1 MGNKKVKYEVR
12 EATKPNKKQGLT
24 AADLREAMPG
34 MVKQAVKNGTNR
46 QYISVKELEEKQ
58 KLEELTAKQMQKIQK
73 TSQTKPIK
81 PESVYI
87 VYNPIT
93 KVETKFKTYKDMMK
107 YRERQAALDN
117 FDKDQGVKNFIDL
130 LKDLCVI
137 GSWKLQSN
145 SIHFVT
151 NEYVEN
157 LGNDDLDRVDELI
170 KKYLQGVKP
179 LISKWETYEIELRRI
194 KCHEYRQEMV
204 VKHVNTT
211 GLKIKN
217 LGFDITFRNKKITE
231 IIVKYF
237 IAKGIKIKG
246 YSNLILN

>member
-34 MVKQAVKNGTNR
+34 MVKQAVKNVADR
-46 QYISVKELEEKQ
+46 QYVKEIEEKQ
-58 KLEELTAKQMQKIQK
+58 KLQDLAAKQMQKMQQ
-73 TSQTKPIK
+73 SKPTK
-81 PESVYI
+81 PESAYI

-151 NEYVEN
+151 DKYVEN
-157 LGNDDLDRVDELI
+157 LNNCDLDRIDELI

-179 LISKWETYEIELRRI
+179 LISKWETYEIELHRV

-204 VKHVNTT
+204 DKHVNTT

-237 IAKGIKIKG
+237 ITKGIKIKG
-246 YSNLILN
+246 YSNLVLN

>member
-12 EATKPNKKQGLT
+12 EAVKSNKKQGLT

-34 MVKQAVKNGTNR
+34 MVKQAVKNVADR
-46 QYISVKELEEKQ
+46 QYVKELEEKQ
-58 KLEELTAKQMQKIQK
+58 KLQELTAEQMQKIQK
-73 TSQTKPIK
+73 IPQSRPTK

-117 FDKDQGVKNFIDL
+117 FDKDQGVKGFIDL
-130 LKDLCVI
+130 LKTLCVI

-157 LGNDDLDRVDELI
+157 PGNYDLDRVDELI

-179 LISKWETYEIELRRI
+179 LISKWETYEIELRRV

-204 VKHVNTT
+204 DKHVNTT

-217 LGFDITFRNKKITE
+217 LGFDITFRDKKITE

-246 YSNLILN
+246 YSNLVLN

>member
-12 EATKPNKKQGLT
+12 EAVKSNKKQGLT

-34 MVKQAVKNGTNR
+34 MVKQAVKNVADR
-46 QYISVKELEEKQ
+46 QYVKELEEKQ
-58 KLEELTAKQMQKIQK
+58 KLQELAAEQMQKMQK
-73 TSQTKPIK
+73 TPQPKPTK

-117 FDKDQGVKNFIDL
+117 FDKDQGVKDFIEL
-130 LKDLCVI
+130 LKTLCII

-145 SIHFVT
+145 SIHFVA

-157 LGNDDLDRVDELI
+157 PGNYDLDRVDELI

-179 LISKWETYEIELRRI
+179 LISKWETYEIELRRV

-204 VKHVNTT
+204 DKHVNTT

-217 LGFDITFRNKKITE
+217 LGFDITFRDKKITE

-246 YSNLILN
+246 YSNLVLN

>member
-12 EATKPNKKQGLT
+12 EAVKSNKKQGLT

-34 MVKQAVKNGTNR
+34 MVKQAVKNVADR
-46 QYISVKELEEKQ
+46 QYVKELEEKQ
-58 KLEELTAKQMQKIQK
+58 KLQELAAEQMQKRQK
-73 TSQTKPIK
+73 TLQPKPTK

-107 YRERQAALDN
+107 YRERQVTLDN
-117 FDKDQGVKNFIDL
+117 FDKDQGVKDFIDL
-130 LKDLCVI
+130 LKGLCVI

-157 LGNDDLDRVDELI
+157 LNNCDLDRVDELI

-179 LISKWETYEIELRRI
+179 LISKWETYEIELRRV

-204 VKHVNTT
+204 DKHVNTT

-217 LGFDITFRNKKITE
+217 LGFDITFRDKKITE

-246 YSNLILN
+246 YSNLVLN

>member
-12 EATKPNKKQGLT
+12 EAAKLNKKQGLT

-34 MVKQAVKNGTNR
+34 MVKQAVKNVADR
-46 QYISVKELEEKQ
+46 QYVKELEEKQ
-58 KLEELTAKQMQKIQK
+58 KLQELAAEQMQKMQK
-73 TSQTKPIK
+73 TPQSKPTK

-93 KVETKFKTYKDMMK
+93 KIETKFKTYKDMMK

-117 FDKDQGVKNFIDL
+117 FNKDQGVKNFIDL

-157 LGNDDLDRVDELI
+157 LNNCDLDRFDELI

-179 LISKWETYEIELRRI
+179 LISKWETYEIELRRV

-204 VKHVNTT
+204 DKHVNTT

-237 IAKGIKIKG
+237 IANGIKIKG
-246 YSNLILN
+246 YSNLVLN

>member
-12 EATKPNKKQGLT
+12 EAAKPNKKQGLT
-24 AADLREAMPG
+24 AAGLREAMPG
-34 MVKQAVKNGTNR
+34 MVKQAAKNVADK
-46 QYISVKELEEKQ
+46 QYVKEIEEKQ
-58 KLEELTAKQMQKIQK
+58 KLQELTAKQMQKIQQAK
-73 TSQTKPIK
+73 STR

-117 FDKDQGVKNFIDL
+117 FDKDQGVKGFIDL
-130 LKDLCVI
+130 LKVLHII

-157 LGNDDLDRVDELI
+157 PGNYDLDRVDELI
-170 KKYLQGVKP
+170 KKYLQGIKP
-179 LISKWETYEIELRRI
+179 LISKWETYEIELRKV

-204 VKHVNTT
+204 DKHVNTT

-217 LGFDITFRNKKITE
+217 LGFDITFRDKKITE

-246 YSNLILN
+246 YSNLVLN

>member
-12 EATKPNKKQGLT
+12 EAAKPNKKQGLT
-24 AADLREAMPG
+24 AADLREVMPG
-34 MVKQAVKNGTNR
+34 MVKQAAKNVADR
-46 QYISVKELEEKQ
+46 QYVKEIEEKQ
-58 KLEELTAKQMQKIQK
+58 KLQNLTAEQMQKMQQSK
-73 TSQTKPIK
+73 LAKPTK

-87 VYNPIT
+87 IYNPIT

-107 YRERQAALDN
+107 YRERQATLDN
-117 FDKDQGVKNFIDL
+117 FDKDQGVKGFIDL
-130 LKDLCVI
+130 LENLCMI

-151 NEYVEN
+151 NKYAEN
-157 LGNDDLDRVDELI
+157 FGDFDDCLDKIDNLI
-170 KKYLQGVKP
+170 KKYLQGIKP
-179 LISKWETYEIELRRI
+179 LISKWETYGIELNKV

-204 VKHVNTT
+204 DKHVNTT

-217 LGFDITFRNKKITE
+217 LGFDITFRDKKITE
-231 IIVKYF
+231 IIVKYL

-246 YSNLILN
+246 YSNLVLN

>member
-12 EATKPNKKQGLT
+12 EVMKPNKKQGLT

-34 MVKQAVKNGTNR
+34 MVKQAVKNVADK
-46 QYISVKELEEKQ
+46 QFVKEIEEKQ
-58 KLEELTAKQMQKIQK
+58 KLQNLTAKQMQKIQQ
-73 TSQTKPIK
+73 SKPVKSVK

-117 FDKDQGVKNFIDL
+117 FDKDQGVKGFIDL
-130 LKDLCVI
+130 LKTLHMT

-145 SIHFVT
+145 SIHFVLT
-151 NEYVEN
+151 EYTEASDVN
-157 LGNDDLDRVDELI
+157 DLDKIDELI
-170 KKYLQGVKP
+170 KKYLQGIKP
-179 LISKWETYEIELRRI
+179 LISKWETYKIELSRV
-194 KCHEYRQEMV
+194 KCHEYRQEMID
-204 VKHVNTT
+204 KHVNTT
-211 GLKIKN
+211 GLKIN
-217 LGFDITFRNKKITE
+217 NIGFDITFRDKKIAE

-246 YSNLILN
+246 YSNLVLN

>member
-12 EATKPNKKQGLT
+12 EAVKSNKKQGLT

-34 MVKQAVKNGTNR
+34 MVKQAVKNVADR
-46 QYISVKELEEKQ
+46 QYVKELEEKQ
-58 KLEELTAKQMQKIQK
+58 KLQELTAEQMQKRQK
-73 TSQTKPIK
+73 TLQPKPTK

-117 FDKDQGVKNFIDL
+117 FDKDQGVKDFIDL
-130 LKDLCVI
+130 LKGLCVI

-157 LGNDDLDRVDELI
+157 LNNCDLDRVDELI

-179 LISKWETYEIELRRI
+179 LISKWETYEIELRRV

-204 VKHVNTT
+204 DKHVNTT

-217 LGFDITFRNKKITE
+217 LGFDITFRDKKITE

-246 YSNLILN
+246 YSNLVLN

>member
-12 EATKPNKKQGLT
+12 EAVKSNKKQGLT

-34 MVKQAVKNGTNR
+34 MVKQAVKNVADR
-46 QYISVKELEEKQ
+46 QYVKELEEKQ
-58 KLEELTAKQMQKIQK
+58 KLEELTAKQMQKTPQP
-73 TSQTKPIK
+73 KPTK

-107 YRERQAALDN
+107 YRERQVTLDN
-117 FDKDQGVKNFIDL
+117 FDKDQGVKDFIDL
-130 LKDLCVI
+130 LKGLCVI

-157 LGNDDLDRVDELI
+157 LNNCDLDRVDELI

-179 LISKWETYEIELRRI
+179 LISKWETYEIELRRV

-204 VKHVNTT
+204 DKHVNTT

-217 LGFDITFRNKKITE
+217 LGFDITFRDKKITE

-246 YSNLILN
+246 YSNLVLN

>member
-12 EATKPNKKQGLT
+12 EAAKPNKKQGLT

-34 MVKQAVKNGTNR
+34 MVKQAVKNVADR
-46 QYISVKELEEKQ
+46 QYVKELEEKQ
-58 KLEELTAKQMQKIQK
+58 KLEGLTAEQMQKIQK
-73 TSQTKPIK
+73 TPQSKPTK

-107 YRERQAALDN
+107 YRERQATLDN

-157 LGNDDLDRVDELI
+157 LNNCDLDRFDELI

-179 LISKWETYEIELRRI
+179 LISKWETYEIELRRV

-204 VKHVNTT
+204 DKHVNTT

-246 YSNLILN
+246 YSNLVLN

>member
-1 MGNKKVKYEVR
+1 MGNKKVKYEIR
-12 EATKPNKKQGLT
+12 EAVKSNKKQGLT

-34 MVKQAVKNGTNR
+34 IVKQAVKNVVNR
-46 QYISVKELEEKQ
+46 QYVKEIEEKQ
-58 KLEELTAKQMQKIQK
+58 KLQELTAKQMQKKQ
-73 TSQTKPIK
+73 QPMKPAK

-93 KVETKFKTYKDMMK
+93 KVEIKFKTYKDMMK

-117 FDKDQGVKNFIDL
+117 FDKDQGVKDFIDL
-130 LKDLCVI
+130 LKTLCVI

-157 LGNDDLDRVDELI
+157 LSNCDLDRVDELI

-194 KCHEYRQEMV
+194 KCHEYRQELV
-204 VKHVNTT
+204 DKHVNTT

-237 IAKGIKIKG
+237 ITKGIKIKG
-246 YSNLILN
+246 YSNLVLN

>member
-12 EATKPNKKQGLT
+12 EAVKSNKKQGLT

-34 MVKQAVKNGTNR
+34 MVKQAVKNVADR
-46 QYISVKELEEKQ
+46 QYVKEIEEKQ
-58 KLEELTAKQMQKIQK
+58 KLEELTAEQMQKRQK
-73 TSQTKPIK
+73 TPQPKPTK

-107 YRERQAALDN
+107 YRERQATLDN
-117 FDKDQGVKNFIDL
+117 FDKDQGVKDFIDL
-130 LKDLCVI
+130 LKVLCVI

-157 LGNDDLDRVDELI
+157 LNNCDLDRVDELI

-179 LISKWETYEIELRRI
+179 LISKWETYEIELRRV

-204 VKHVNTT
+204 DKHVNTT

-246 YSNLILN
+246 YSNLVLN

>member
-1 MGNKKVKYEVR
+1 MGNKKVKYKIR
-12 EATKPNKKQGLT
+12 EAAKPNKKHGLT

-34 MVKQAVKNGTNR
+34 MVKQAVKNAADR
-46 QYISVKELEEKQ
+46 QYVKEIEEKQ
-58 KLEELTAKQMQKIQK
+58 KLQELASEQMQKIQK
-73 TSQTKPIK
+73 TTQSKPTK

-157 LGNDDLDRVDELI
+157 LSNCDLDRFDEFI

-204 VKHVNTT
+204 DKHVNTT

-217 LGFDITFRNKKITE
+217 FGFDITFRDKKITE

-237 IAKGIKIKG
+237 ITNGIKIKG
-246 YSNLILN
+246 YSNLVLN

>member
-12 EATKPNKKQGLT
+12 EAAKPTKKQGLT
-24 AADLREAMPG
+24 AADLRNAMPG
-34 MVKQAVKNGTNR
+34 MVKQAVKNV
-46 QYISVKELEEKQ
+46 SDKKFVKEIEEKQ
-58 KLEELTAKQMQKIQK
+58 KLEELTAQEMQKNQQK
-73 TSQTKPIK
+73 KQQAKAEPIY
-81 PESVYI
+81 V

-117 FDKDQGVKNFIDL
+117 FDKDQGIKDFIDL
-130 LKDLCVI
+130 LKVLNII

-157 LGNDDLDRVDELI
+157 LNNCDLDRVDELI

-179 LISKWETYEIELRRI
+179 LISKWETYEIELRRV

-204 VKHVNTT
+204 DKHVNTT

-217 LGFDITFRNKKITE
+217 LGFDITFRDKKITE
-231 IIVKYF
+231 IIVKYL

-246 YSNLILN
+246 YSNLVLN

>member
-12 EATKPNKKQGLT
+12 EAVKSNKKQGLT

-34 MVKQAVKNGTNR
+34 MVKQAVKNVADR
-46 QYISVKELEEKQ
+46 QYVKEIEEKQ
-58 KLEELTAKQMQKIQK
+58 KLEELTAKQTQK
-73 TSQTKPIK
+73 TQQPKPTK
-81 PESVYI
+81 PESIYI
-87 VYNPIT
+87 VYNTIT
-93 KVETKFKTYKDMMK
+93 KVETKIKTYKDMMK

-117 FDKDQGVKNFIDL
+117 FDKDQGVKDFIDL
-130 LKDLCVI
+130 LKGLCVI

-157 LGNDDLDRVDELI
+157 LNNCDLDRVDELI

-179 LISKWETYEIELRRI
+179 LISKWETYEIELRRV

-204 VKHVNTT
+204 DKHVNTT

-217 LGFDITFRNKKITE
+217 LGFDITFRDKKITE

-246 YSNLILN
+246 YSNLVLN

>member
-12 EATKPNKKQGLT
+12 EAVKSNKKQGLT

-34 MVKQAVKNGTNR
+34 MVKQAVKNVADR
-46 QYISVKELEEKQ
+46 QYVKEIEEKQ

-73 TSQTKPIK
+73 TPQPKPTK

-107 YRERQAALDN
+107 YRERQATLDN
-117 FDKDQGVKNFIDL
+117 FDKDQGVKDFIDL
-130 LKDLCVI
+130 LKGLCVI

-157 LGNDDLDRVDELI
+157 LNNCDLDRVDELI

-179 LISKWETYEIELRRI
+179 LISKWETYEIELRRV

-204 VKHVNTT
+204 DKHVNTT

-217 LGFDITFRNKKITE
+217 LGFDITFRDKKITE

-246 YSNLILN
+246 YSNLVLN

>member
-12 EATKPNKKQGLT
+12 EAVKSNKKQGLT

-34 MVKQAVKNGTNR
+34 MVKQAVKNVADR
-46 QYISVKELEEKQ
+46 QYVKEIEEKQ
-58 KLEELTAKQMQKIQK
+58 KLQELAAEQMQKIQK
-73 TSQTKPIK
+73 TPQPKPTK

-117 FDKDQGVKNFIDL
+117 FDKDQGVKDFIDL
-130 LKDLCVI
+130 LKGLCVI

-157 LGNDDLDRVDELI
+157 LNNCDLDRVDELI

-179 LISKWETYEIELRRI
+179 LISKWETYEIELRRV

-204 VKHVNTT
+204 DKHVNTT

-217 LGFDITFRNKKITE
+217 LGFDITFRDKKITE

-246 YSNLILN
+246 YSNLVLN

>member
-12 EATKPNKKQGLT
+12 EAVKSNKKHGLT
-24 AADLREAMPG
+24 AADLREVMPG
-34 MVKQAVKNGTNR
+34 MVKQAVKNAADK
-46 QYISVKELEEKQ
+46 QYVKEIEEKQ
-58 KLEELTAKQMQKIQK
+58 KLQELAAEQIQK
-73 TSQTKPIK
+73 MQQSKPAK

-117 FDKDQGVKNFIDL
+117 FDKDQGIKDFIDL
-130 LKDLCVI
+130 LKVLCVI

-157 LGNDDLDRVDELI
+157 LGNYDLDRVDELI

-204 VKHVNTT
+204 DKHVNTT

-217 LGFDITFRNKKITE
+217 LGFDITFRDKKITE
-231 IIVKYF
+231 IIVKYL
-237 IAKGIKIKG
+237 IAKGVKIKG
-246 YSNLILN
+246 YSNLVLN

>member
-12 EATKPNKKQGLT
+12 EVAKPNKKQGLT

-34 MVKQAVKNGTNR
+34 MVKHAVKNVADK
-46 QYISVKELEEKQ
+46 QFVKEIGEKQ
-58 KLEELTAKQMQKIQK
+58 KLQELTAKQMQKIQQSK
-73 TSQTKPIK
+73 STK

-117 FDKDQGVKNFIDL
+117 FDKDQGVEGFIDL
-130 LKDLCVI
+130 LKGLCVI

-151 NEYVEN
+151 NEYVEKLN
-157 LGNDDLDRVDELI
+157 NCDLDRVDELI

-179 LISKWETYEIELRRI
+179 LISKWETYEIELSRV

-204 VKHVNTT
+204 NKHVNTT

-217 LGFDITFRNKKITE
+217 LGFDITFRDKKITE
-231 IIVKYF
+231 IIVKYL

-246 YSNLILN
+246 YSNLVLN

>member
-12 EATKPNKKQGLT
+12 EAVKPNKKQGLT

-34 MVKQAVKNGTNR
+34 MVKQAVKNETDR
-46 QYISVKELEEKQ
+46 QYVKELEEKQ
-58 KLEELTAKQMQKIQK
+58 KLQELAAKQMQKIQK
-73 TSQTKPIK
+73 IPQSKPIK

-157 LGNDDLDRVDELI
+157 LNNCNLDRFDELI

-179 LISKWETYEIELRRI
+179 LISKWETYEIELRRV

-204 VKHVNTT
+204 DKHVNTT

-246 YSNLILN
+246 YSNLVLN

>member
-12 EATKPNKKQGLT
+12 EAAKPNKKQGLT

-34 MVKQAVKNGTNR
+34 MVKQAVKNGTDR
-46 QYISVKELEEKQ
+46 QYVNVKELEGKQ
-58 KLEELTAKQMQKIQK
+58 KHEELIAKQMQKTLQP
-73 TSQTKPIK
+73 KPTK

-117 FDKDQGVKNFIDL
+117 FDKDQGVKDFIDL
-130 LKDLCVI
+130 LKGLCVI

-157 LGNDDLDRVDELI
+157 LNNYDLDRFDKFI

-179 LISKWETYEIELRRI
+179 LISKWETYEIELRQI

-204 VKHVNTT
+204 DKHVNTT

-217 LGFDITFRNKKITE
+217 FGFDITFRDKKITE

-246 YSNLILN
+246 YSNLVLN

>member
-12 EATKPNKKQGLT
+12 EAIKPNKKQGLT

-34 MVKQAVKNGTNR
+34 MVKQAVKNVADR
-46 QYISVKELEEKQ
+46 QFVKEIEEKQ
-58 KLEELTAKQMQKIQK
+58 KLQEFTAKQMQKKQQSILA
-73 TSQTKPIK
+73 K

-117 FDKDQGVKNFIDL
+117 LDKDQGIKTFIAL
-130 LKDLCVI
+130 LKDLDII

-151 NEYVEN
+151 TEYVEN
-157 LGNDDLDRVDELI
+157 LNNDDLDRVDELI

-179 LISKWETYEIELRRI
+179 LISKWETYEIELRRV

-204 VKHVNTT
+204 DKHVNTT
-211 GLKIKN
+211 GLKLKN
-217 LGFDITFRNKKITE
+217 LGFDITFRDKKITE
-231 IIVKYF
+231 IIVKYL

-246 YSNLILN
+246 YSNLVLN

>member
-12 EATKPNKKQGLT
+12 EAAKPTKKQGLT

-34 MVKQAVKNGTNR
+34 MVKQAVKNVADKR
-46 QYISVKELEEKQ
+46 YVKELEEKQ
-58 KLEELTAKQMQKIQK
+58 KLEELTAKQMQKTPQSK
-73 TSQTKPIK
+73 PTKS
-81 PESVYI
+81 ESVYI

-117 FDKDQGVKNFIDL
+117 FDKDQGVKDFIDL
-130 LKDLCVI
+130 LKTLCVI

-157 LGNDDLDRVDELI
+157 LNNCDLDRVDELI

-179 LISKWETYEIELRRI
+179 LISKWETYEIELRRV
-194 KCHEYRQEMV
+194 KCHEYRQEMID
-204 VKHVNTT
+204 KHVNTT

-217 LGFDITFRNKKITE
+217 LGFDITFRDKKITE

-237 IAKGIKIKG
+237 IANGIKIKG
-246 YSNLILN
+246 YSNLVLN